1 MNNNHITGIIYTNNA
16 RDTYPIQ
23 ADNFN
28 NNIINNINMSAITC
42 SGHNIINNVINNING
57 CNIINSTLINIT
69 MKDIIGNGQYEI
81 NPTDDLQTT

>member
-1 MNNNHITGIIYTNNA
+1 
-16 RDTYPIQ
+16 
-23 ADNFN
+23 
-28 NNIINNINMSAITC
+28 MSAITC

-57 CNIINSTLINIT
+57 CNIINSTLIDIT